1 MTFSFPYAFSSSSLK
16 WAQTHSGANR
26 AMVHVLVISMQGK
39 LIQKPLFAEVGVK
52 L

>member
-16 WAQTHSGANR
+16 WAQTPTGANR
-26 AMVHVLVISMQGK
+26 AMVHLPVIAMQGK
-39 LIQKPLFAEVGVK
+39 LMEEPLFAEEGVK